1 MTVTD
6 ANATGLVCVP
16 ANGSSLAPG
25 ASLSCTA
32 SHTVTQADIDAGHY
46 LNTACV
52 SATGATA
59 TCDDADVPADQ
70 NPHLTIVKDATEDS
84 FSAVGD
90 VIHYTITA
98 TNDGNTTLASV
109 TVTDPNATGL
119 ACTPANGSPLAPGAA
134 LSCTASHTVTQA
146 DIDAGHYLNT
156 ACVDAE
162 GAEAT
167 CDDVDV
173 LNASLTIEKTNN
185 APLEDL
191 VLPDKSVKSLSTA
204 DEGET
209 VTYTLSYTIGQVDV
223 TNAVITD
230 VVPEGLEYVDGSATG
245 NAEFS
250 FDGYDSTTRTLSW
263 TAASVTVNG
272 SVTYQALVQNDANEL
287 SQPLRNV
294 ATIDSDETQPDDAFS
309 DVFVPVVPLAET
321 APPTDVIASHDGTNA
336 PGFSLMLILAVLGG
350 LILVIGFVTPVPEVI
365 RRRNRR

>member
-6 ANATGLVCVP
+6 ANATGLVLHP

-98 TNDGNTTLASV
+98 TNDGNTTLATV

-119 ACTPANGSPLAPGAA
+119 VCTPANGSPLAPGAA

-191 VLPDKSVKSLSTA
+191 VLPDKSVKSLRRPMKARRS
-204 DEGET
+204 
-209 VTYTLSYTIGQVDV
+209 
-223 TNAVITD
+223 
-230 VVPEGLEYVDGSATG
+230 
-245 NAEFS
+245 
-250 FDGYDSTTRTLSW
+250 
-263 TAASVTVNG
+263 
-272 SVTYQALVQNDANEL
+272 
-287 SQPLRNV
+287 
-294 ATIDSDETQPDDAFS
+294 
-309 DVFVPVVPLAET
+309 
-321 APPTDVIASHDGTNA
+321 PT
-336 PGFSLMLILAVLGG
+336 P
-350 LILVIGFVTPVPEVI
+350 
-365 RRRNRR
+365 